1 MNDRLM
7 KQVLA
12 KLCGMS
18 TIIIMLAVL
27 IFFAVV
33 NGMNGINFLAS
44 ENLSVIVNQAS
55 FLVIVGIGQAIV
67 ILTGG
72 INLSMGAV
80 MAFSSVLC
88 GGMLLKESNIFIG
101 VPIVLVLLT
110 GAATGLLNG
119 VMITKLNI
127 PPFIATFAMMYTCRG
142 WRGCIC
148 GTGCYT
154 RSMNRS
160 ARLQWGDCLKSGDL
174 QSRCPC

>member
-72 INLSMGAV
+72 INLSMGGGDG
-80 MAFSSVLC
+80 VLIRTLR
-88 GGMLLKESNIFIG
+88 GG
-101 VPIVLVLLT
+101 
-110 GAATGLLNG
+110 
-119 VMITKLNI
+119 
-127 PPFIATFAMMYTCRG
+127 C
-142 WRGCIC
+142 C
-148 GTGCYT
+148 
-154 RSMNRS
+154 
-160 ARLQWGDCLKSGDL
+160 
-174 QSRCPC
+174 

>member
-88 GGMLLKESNIFIG
+88 GGMAAEGEQYIHRRAHRVGSADRRGHRAVKRGNDHKTEYPALYRHVCHDVHVPGAG
-101 VPIVLVLLT
+101 VGVFAEP
-110 GAATGLLNG
+110 GALPA
-119 VMITKLNI
+119 
-127 PPFIATFAMMYTCRG
+127 
-142 WRGCIC
+142 
-148 GTGCYT
+148 
-154 RSMNRS
+154 
-160 ARLQWGDCLKSGDL
+160 Q
-174 QSRCPC
+174 